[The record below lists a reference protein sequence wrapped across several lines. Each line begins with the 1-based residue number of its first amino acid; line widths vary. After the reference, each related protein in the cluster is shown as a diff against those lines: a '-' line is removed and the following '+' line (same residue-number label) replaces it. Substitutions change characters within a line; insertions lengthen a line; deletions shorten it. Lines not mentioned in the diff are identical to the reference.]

1 MSTRTSN
8 NVLVAAALLCLA
20 VVTQTVMAQ
29 SSSVTATSSNP
40 AQPQSAGQTLDD
52 AAMNRQEILK
62 TFQRE
67 AHAAYAQARQECQAL
82 SDAKEREI
90 CLAKA
95 RLQFDQD
102 MRYAQKRA
110 DMGY

>member
-8 NVLVAAALLCLA
+8 KVLVAAALLCFGA
-20 VVTQTVMAQ
+20 AFQTVMAQ
-29 SSSVTATSSNP
+29 SSSVTGAALNP
-40 AQPQSAGQTLDD
+40 TQPPSADQSRDD
-52 AAMNRQEILK
+52 RAMSKEEILK

-67 AHAAYAQARQECQAL
+67 ANAAYAQARQACQAV

>member
-8 NVLVAAALLCLA
+8 KVLFCAALLSVSVWSQA
-20 VVTQTVMAQ
+20 AMAQ
-29 SSSVTATSSNP
+29 SSSATGATTSYGQYSSES
-40 AQPQSAGQTLDD
+40 QSRDAGHMSRED
-52 AAMNRQEILK
+52 ILK

-67 AHAAYAQARQECQAL
+67 AHAAHAQARQECQAV
-82 SDAKEREI
+82 SDAKERQI
-90 CLAKA
+90 CLARA
-95 RLQFDQD
+95 RLQFDED